1 MFTELPEWTQTQ
13 EAFNAIRK
21 TSLRT
26 AFATDPDRA
35 KDMTVEAAGLTLDY
49 SKNLVSK
56 PMMEHLFAL
65 AEACNLKQNIEDMF
79 TGERI
84 NSTEDRPVLHI
95 ALRNRANTPIF
106 VNGNDVMPEINAVLA
121 RMSAFATRVRN
132 GDWKGF
138 TGKPIRNIVNI
149 GIGGS
154 DLGPAMAVQALRPF
168 SDRSF
173 RYGFVSNVDASHFVE
188 ETFGMDPAET
198 LFIVASKTFTTLE
211 TMANAQT
218 ARNWLLE
225 TIGDPKAV
233 ANHFVAVSTNADAVA
248 KFGIDTANMFGF
260 WDWVGGRY
268 SLTSA
273 IGLPLMIAI
282 GSDAFNSMLDG
293 FHAMDRHF
301 AEAPFEKNIPVIM
314 AMLGIVYNNLCGA
327 ESHAV
332 LPYDQ
337 YLSRFPAY
345 LQQLD
350 MESNGKSIT
359 RDGKRVQYQTGPVIW
374 GEPGTNGQHAFYQLI
389 HQGTKLI
396 PADFIGFCKSQN
408 PIGEHHN
415 TLMANFFAQTQALAF
430 GKSADEV
437 RAEGTPEALVPHK
450 VFEGNR
456 PTNTI
461 LADQLTPAT
470 FGALVALY
478 EHKVFTQGI
487 VWNIHSFDQWGVQL
501 GKELATQILPELT
514 SARATSS
521 TNDSST
527 NALIARYRKANA
539 RA

>member
-327 ESHAV
+327 ISRRTALRSIFITLSRLPATARYGEQRQVDYAGRETRTISDWPRDLGRTRHQWTARV
-332 LPYDQ
+332 LPTHPSGNETHPRRLY
-337 YLSRFPAY
+337 RI
-345 LQQLD
+345 LQI
-350 MESNGKSIT
+350 SKSH
-359 RDGKRVQYQTGPVIW
+359 W
-374 GEPGTNGQHAFYQLI
+374 
-389 HQGTKLI
+389 
-396 PADFIGFCKSQN
+396 
-408 PIGEHHN
+408 
-415 TLMANFFAQTQALAF
+415 
-430 GKSADEV
+430 
-437 RAEGTPEALVPHK
+437 RAP
-450 VFEGNR
+450 
-456 PTNTI
+456 
-461 LADQLTPAT
+461 
-470 FGALVALY
+470 
-478 EHKVFTQGI
+478 
-487 VWNIHSFDQWGVQL
+487 
-501 GKELATQILPELT
+501 
-514 SARATSS
+514 
-521 TNDSST
+521 
-527 NALIARYRKANA
+527 
-539 RA
+539 